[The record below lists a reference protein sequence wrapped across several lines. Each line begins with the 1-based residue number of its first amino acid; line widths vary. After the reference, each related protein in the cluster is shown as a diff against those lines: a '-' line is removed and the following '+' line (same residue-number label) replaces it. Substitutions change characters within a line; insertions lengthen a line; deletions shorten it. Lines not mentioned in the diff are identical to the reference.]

1 MKTGQSAPD
10 GFGPGN
16 DEERAF
22 RRHSVY
28 GLLLRRK
35 RRVEEEIVENR
46 GAGFG
51 VGRVGTGHEDGFYLL
66 LIFLEGL

>member
-10 GFGPGN
+10 GFGSSN

-22 RRHSVY
+22 GRHSVY
-28 GLLLRRK
+28 CLFVRRK
-35 RRVEEEIVENR
+35 RRVEKEVVEDR

-51 VGRVGTGHEDGFYLL
+51 VGCVGAGHEDGFYLL